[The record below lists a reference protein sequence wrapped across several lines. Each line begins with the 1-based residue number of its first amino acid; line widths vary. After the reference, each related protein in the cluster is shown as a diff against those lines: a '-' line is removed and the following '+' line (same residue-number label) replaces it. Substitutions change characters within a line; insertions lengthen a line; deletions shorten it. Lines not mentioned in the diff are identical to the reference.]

1 MEYYSV
7 ITGDI
12 VKSSNLTNQERDLVN
27 ESLIKSF
34 TYIISEGKFK
44 LYQQFEMFRGDS
56 FQGVLQNPVEA
67 FTATL
72 LMLSQIRQMNFT
84 ENASVKPKPKVD
96 LRLSIGIGTIDYFK
110 ENVYK
115 SDGQAFQL
123 SGRGLDKMSK
133 KSPHIILNTPIDDI
147 NEEFELHFSMLDI
160 LISKWTTKSAEVINM
175 SIRNMTQSSIAEQLN
190 IKQSSVNQRI
200 DIANWNAIEKLIKR
214 FRSVIKK
221 HFL

>member
-1 MEYYSV
+1 
-7 ITGDI
+7 
-12 VKSSNLTNQERDLVN
+12 
-27 ESLIKSF
+27 
-34 TYIISEGKFK
+34 
-44 LYQQFEMFRGDS
+44 
-56 FQGVLQNPVEA
+56 
-67 FTATL
+67 
-72 LMLSQIRQMNFT
+72 MNFT
-84 ENASVKPKPKVD
+84 EDASVKPKPKVD
-96 LRLSIGIGTIDYFK
+96 LRLSMGIGTIEYLK

-133 KSPHIILNTPIDDI
+133 KSPHIILNTPIDYI

-160 LISKWTTKSAEVINM
+160 LVSKWTTKSAEVINM

-200 DIANWNAIEKLIKR
+200 DIANWNAIEKLIIR